1 MQLGESARK
10 NNLPEIAAL
19 FDNIGGMS
27 GPQIGAKVIA
37 AITLLQEK
45 PEHQVMSAQ
54 LSMIA
59 MNLKNLK

>member
-10 NNLPEIAAL
+10 SNLPEIAAL
-19 FDNIGGMS
+19 FDNIGSMS

-45 PEHQVMSAQ
+45 PEHQVMATQ